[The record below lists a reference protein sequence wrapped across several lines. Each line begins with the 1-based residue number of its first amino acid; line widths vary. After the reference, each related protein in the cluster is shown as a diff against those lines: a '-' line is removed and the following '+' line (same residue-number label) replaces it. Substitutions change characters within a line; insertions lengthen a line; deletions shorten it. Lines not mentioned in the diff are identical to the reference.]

1 MATFPGSAGGF
12 VLVSSS
18 ESLEGGA
25 SALRFVSDG
34 GVREAY
40 RILSGT
46 TRNCSGGATPWG
58 TWLSCEEVEEDSPPR
73 ACRSCEWTS

>member
-40 RILSGT
+40 RILSG
-46 TRNCSGGATPWG
+46 NHS
-58 TWLSCEEVEEDSPPR
+58 
-73 ACRSCEWTS
+73 